1 MPTPLEHILL
11 RDEWNEDDDLVLRRA
26 VDADPALGA
35 ALHRWIALSA
45 EAASRWEAEVPS
57 REALV
62 LLACQDRFT
71 SAELNTEERVLL
83 EAASGALS
91 TALERHPAVRDV
103 LDRIGQEAN
112 AFDQAWAASIVEP
125 TATPRL
131 RTDRSSVRRGM
142 ADTKHGSPS
151 GSLRSIRLAMAAAAV
166 FAILMVARSWPGT
179 DGPMPTATYTT
190 QEAMQIVHLDDG
202 SEVRLAPRTTL
213 EVLHDETSEER
224 RFRLQGDGFF
234 EVAPGPRPFRVVTS
248 NAVTTVLGTTF
259 GIRAGDGTD
268 VLLVSGRVS
277 LASLEGIPDAI
288 VLSPGEQGT
297 LRPDKRIPQ
306 VQPFDILD
314 GFEWTGLL
322 VFRNTPMQTVAER
335 LSEVFDV
342 PITVSE
348 ELREAPLTGTFE
360 SDRGSK
366 VILEIIASA
375 LGATLTERPD
385 GGIHVSR

>member
-1 MPTPLEHILL
+1 MPTLLEHILL
-11 RDEWNEDDDLVLRRA
+11 SDEWNEADDLVLRRA
-26 VDADPALGA
+26 VDADPALGT

-45 EAASRWEAEVPS
+45 EAASRWETEVPS
-57 REALV
+57 RQALV
-62 LLACQDRFT
+62 LLACQNRFT
-71 SAELNTEERVLL
+71 SADLNAEERALL
-83 EAASGALS
+83 DAASGALS

-103 LDRIGQEAN
+103 LDRIGQEAK
-112 AFDQAWAASIVEP
+112 AFDQAWTASIVEP
-125 TATPRL
+125 TATLRP

-142 ADTKHGSPS
+142 AGNKHGSPS
-151 GSLRSIRLAMAAAAV
+151 GSLRSIRLAMATAAV
-166 FAILMVARSWPGT
+166 FAILLVARSWLDT
-179 DGPMPTATYTT
+179 DGPMPTATYTS
-190 QEAMQIVHLDDG
+190 QEAMQIVRLDDG
-202 SEVRLAPRTTL
+202 SQVRLAPSATL

-224 RFRLQGDGFF
+224 RVRLQGDGFF
-234 EVAPGPRPFRVVTS
+234 EVVPGPRPLRVETS

-259 GIRAGDGTD
+259 GIRTGDGTD

-277 LASLEGIPDAI
+277 LASLEGTNEAI

-297 LRPDKRIPQ
+297 LRPDERIPQ
-306 VQPFDILD
+306 VGIFDILE

-335 LSEVFDV
+335 LSEVFDI

-348 ELREAPLTGTFE
+348 ELKEAPLTGTFE

-375 LGATLTERPD
+375 LGATLTDRPD

>member
-11 RDEWNEDDDLVLRRA
+11 RDEWNEVDDLVLRRA
-26 VDADPALGA
+26 VVADPALGV

-45 EAASRWEAEVPS
+45 EAASCWEAEVPS
-57 REALV
+57 RKALV

-71 SAELNTEERVLL
+71 SAELNAEERVLL
-83 EAASGALS
+83 DAASCALS

-103 LDRIGQEAN
+103 IDRIGQEAN
-112 AFDQAWAASIVEP
+112 AFDQAWAAFIAEP
-125 TATPRL
+125 TPTPRL

-142 ADTKHGSPS
+142 VGPKHESPS
-151 GSLRSIRLAMAAAAV
+151 GSLRSIRLVMATAAV
-166 FAILMVARSWPGT
+166 FAILMVARSWLGT
-179 DGPMPTATYTT
+179 DGPVPTATYTT
-190 QEAMQIVHLDDG
+190 QEAMQIVLLDDG
-202 SEVRLAPRTTL
+202 SQVRLAPRAML

-224 RFRLQGDGFF
+224 RVRLHGDGFF
-234 EVAPGPRPFRVVTS
+234 EVAPGPHPFRVETS

-259 GIRAGDGTD
+259 GIRTGEGTD

-277 LASLEGIPDAI
+277 LTSLEGSHEAI
-288 VLSPGEQGT
+288 VLSPGEQGI
-297 LRPDKRIPQ
+297 LSPDKRIPQ
-306 VQPFDILD
+306 VRTFDILD

-375 LGATLTERPD
+375 LGATLTQRPD

>member
-11 RDEWNEDDDLVLRRA
+11 RDEWNEADDLVLRRA
-26 VDADPALGA
+26 VDADPALGVT
-35 ALHRWIALSA
+35 LHRWVALSA
-45 EAASRWEAEVPS
+45 EVASRWEAEVPS
-57 REALV
+57 RKALV
-62 LLACQDRFT
+62 LLACQNRFT
-71 SAELNTEERVLL
+71 SAELNAEERALL
-83 EAASGALS
+83 DAASGALS

-103 LDRIGQEAN
+103 LDRIGQEAI

-125 TATPRL
+125 TAPPRL
-131 RTDRSSVRRGM
+131 RTDRSSVRRRTAG
-142 ADTKHGSPS
+142 TKHGSPS

-166 FAILMVARSWPGT
+166 FAILMVARSWLDT

-190 QEAMQIVHLDDG
+190 QEAMQIVRLDDG
-202 SEVRLAPRTTL
+202 SQVRLAPRTTL

-224 RFRLQGDGFF
+224 RVRLHGDGFF
-234 EVAPGPRPFRVVTS
+234 EVVPGPRPLRVETS

-259 GIRAGDGTD
+259 GIRTGDGTD

-277 LASLEGIPDAI
+277 LAPLAGTHEAI
-288 VLSPGEQGT
+288 VLSPGEQGR

-306 VQPFDILD
+306 VGTFDILD

-322 VFRNTPMQTVAER
+322 VFRNTPMQAVAER

-385 GGIHVSR
+385 GGIHLSR